1 MTQRLVERRE
11 YTRLV
16 VDIEAVLGQPDG
28 ARYAGR
34 VRDISF
40 AGAYLDCDDASQE
53 EEAVPVRG
61 CVLSL
66 LVDGRPAPVRL
77 RCTIVDRQGGRVG
90 LRFTGAE
97 ESDFTVLREYL
108 LSQSSDPD
116 ALIREIRDMPNPVFA
131 PPLPRFAN
139 WLSQLVLR
147 T

>member
-1 MTQRLVERRE
+1 MTRSLMERRE

-28 ARYAGR
+28 TCYPGR

-40 AGAYLDCDDASQE
+40 AGAYLDCDDASQGD
-53 EEAVPVRG
+53 EAAPMRG

-66 LVDGRPAPVRL
+66 LVDGRPAPIRL
-77 RCTIVDRQGGRVG
+77 RCIVVDRQGGRVG

-108 LSQSSDPD
+108 LSQSDDPD
-116 ALIREIRDMPNPVFA
+116 ALTREIRDMPNPVFA

-147 T
+147 G